1 MVVTISKWGNSLGVR
16 IPKDALEQAHL
27 SEGDVV
33 DVIPEEGCIALKP
46 HSAELTLDQLI
57 DLITP
62 DNIHAEAFSQIVGA
76 ESWE

>member
-33 DVIPEEGCIALKP
+33 DVIPENGRITLKP
-46 HSAELTLDQLI
+46 HTAELTIEQLI
-57 DLITP
+57 DMITP
-62 DNIHAEAFSQIVGA
+62 QNVHGEKFSEIIGAEA
-76 ESWE
+76 W